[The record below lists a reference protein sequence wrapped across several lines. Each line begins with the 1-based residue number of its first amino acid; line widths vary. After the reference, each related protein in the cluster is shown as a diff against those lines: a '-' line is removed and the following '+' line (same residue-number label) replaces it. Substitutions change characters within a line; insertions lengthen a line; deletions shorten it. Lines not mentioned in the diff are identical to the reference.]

1 MLHEKSHAVLVGG
14 DGVVGPGF
22 AEDLQVADG
31 ELVAAGGAVVFADDA
46 GETSKSLSVRTFTFK
61 YKDASKAG
69 EIIKALLSVE
79 GSMSIQPANNA
90 LVVTDRPENLTKI
103 GKALTEFDAPAQT
116 FKLSVRLVAA
126 ARIDSPAPKVADDLK
141 DVAQKLAM
149 LKYNVFEGV
158 GDANVEGKE
167 GDPGMIEMPSGYRA
181 EFKFGE
187 YDPTSDSIKVS
198 DFHLSK
204 LQKDQLTSL
213 LKTSLNLRLG
223 QTYIVGATKAPQ
235 SQRAL
240 MIVLVARR

>member
-1 MLHEKSHAVLVGG
+1 MSTTKRIAILLATLLFCGAAIAASPADAVK
-14 DGVVGPGF
+14 
-22 AEDLQVADG
+22 A
-31 ELVAAGGAVVFADDA
+31 
-46 GETSKSLSVRTFTFK
+46 LSVRTFTFK
-61 YKDASKAG
+61 YKDAEKAAAV
-69 EIIKALLSVE
+69 IKPLVSAE

-103 GKALTEFDAPAQT
+103 SKALTEFDAPAQT

-240 MIVLVARR
+240 MIVLVAHR